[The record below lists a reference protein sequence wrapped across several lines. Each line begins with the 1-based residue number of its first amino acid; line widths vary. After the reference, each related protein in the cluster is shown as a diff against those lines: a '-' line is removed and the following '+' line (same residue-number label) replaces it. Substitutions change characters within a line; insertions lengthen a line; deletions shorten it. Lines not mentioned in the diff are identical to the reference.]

1 MLVLLISSAFG
12 GESRLQAGASAAR
25 DNEPDTD
32 TLTRLLLGSARS
44 RAFKLFCGR
53 RFEY

>member
-32 TLTRLLLGSARS
+32 TLTRLLCSARS